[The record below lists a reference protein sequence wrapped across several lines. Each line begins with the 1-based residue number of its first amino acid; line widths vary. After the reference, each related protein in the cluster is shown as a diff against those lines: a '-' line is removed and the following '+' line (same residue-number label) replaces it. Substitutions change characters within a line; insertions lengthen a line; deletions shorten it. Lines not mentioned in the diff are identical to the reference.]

1 MLPVSL
7 PSPASFE
14 DIIPGDGG
22 DSGMRGRSFPS
33 ITHLDSSSSGAGSAE
48 SVNDDNIDDD
58 DDDYDR
64 EVSSSSSAIYDTDD
78 I

>member
-14 DIIPGDGG
+14 DIIPGSSDG
-22 DSGMRGRSFPS
+22 SRLRGSSFPS
-33 ITHLDSSSSGAGSAE
+33 ITHLDSSSSSGVGSAE
-48 SVNDDNIDDD
+48 SVNDDDDD
-58 DDDYDR
+58 DDDR
-64 EVSSSSSAIYDTDD
+64 EASSSSSAMYDTDD

>member
-14 DIIPGDGG
+14 DIIPGSSGG
-22 DSGMRGRSFPS
+22 SGLRGSSFPS
-33 ITHLDSSSSGAGSAE
+33 ITHLDSSSSSGVGSAE
-48 SVNDDNIDDD
+48 SVNDDDDD
-58 DDDYDR
+58 DDR
-64 EVSSSSSAIYDTDD
+64 EVSSSSSAMYDTDD

>member
-14 DIIPGDGG
+14 DIIPGSSGG
-22 DSGMRGRSFPS
+22 SGLRGSSFPS
-33 ITHLDSSSSGAGSAE
+33 ITHLDSSSSSGVGSAE
-48 SVNDDNIDDD
+48 SVNDDDDD
-58 DDDYDR
+58 DDDDDDR
-64 EVSSSSSAIYDTDD
+64 EVSSSSSAMYDTDD

>member
-14 DIIPGDGG
+14 DIIPGSSGG
-22 DSGMRGRSFPS
+22 SGLRGSSFPS
-33 ITHLDSSSSGAGSAE
+33 ITHLDSSSSSGVGSAE
-48 SVNDDNIDDD
+48 SVNDDDDD
-58 DDDYDR
+58 DDDR
-64 EVSSSSSAIYDTDD
+64 EVSSSSSAMYDTDD

>member
-14 DIIPGDGG
+14 DIIPGSSGG
-22 DSGMRGRSFPS
+22 SGLRGSSFPS
-33 ITHLDSSSSGAGSAE
+33 ITHLDSSSSSGVGSAE
-48 SVNDDNIDDD
+48 SVNDDDDD
-58 DDDYDR
+58 DDDR
-64 EVSSSSSAIYDTDD
+64 EASSSSSAMYDTDD